1 MTIPHPPVHQRDLND
16 SFLET
21 RWLFAPRI
29 VHALIATLSLVFSG
43 CANQG
48 YKVVSVTYQ
57 YTDQNRL
64 TREWRALLNAQD
76 QCYFA
81 GFQYAQAVGSPQIVS
96 DDGTAGEQRA
106 TRSFYCIGLR
116 GGEG

>member
-1 MTIPHPPVHQRDLND
+1 MTLRHPPPHRRGLKD
-16 SFLET
+16 SFPT
-21 RWLFAPRI
+21 ARWLRPPRM
-29 VHALIATLSLVFSG
+29 VHALIAALTLVFCG

-64 TREWRALLNAQD
+64 NGEWRALLNAQD

-81 GFQYAQAVGSPQIVS
+81 GFQYAQAVGPPQIVS
-96 DDGTAGEQRA
+96 DDETTGERRA
-106 TRSFYCIGLR
+106 MRSFYCIGLR
-116 GGEG
+116 